1 MRLSTRSS
9 VDLRQSIFT
18 EALTSIM
25 MGIQKRVKVQQ
36 NINMTITITVLIIKK
51 LTIQYIYTMYK
62 LNMGKSIMAQTKS
75 LCFVIIA
82 LGSRKVKTEDKKL
95 Y

>member
-1 MRLSTRSS
+1 MRLSTRSP

-51 LTIQYIYTMYK
+51 LTIYTMYK